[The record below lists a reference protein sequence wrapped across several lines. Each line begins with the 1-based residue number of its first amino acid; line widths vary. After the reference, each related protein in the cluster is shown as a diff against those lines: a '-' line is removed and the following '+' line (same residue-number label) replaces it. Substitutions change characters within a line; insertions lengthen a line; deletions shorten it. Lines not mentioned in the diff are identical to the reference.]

1 MYRSNENESVFTWAA
16 PPLKFGI
23 GALDEVGAELSALGS
38 ESCLVITDRASK
50 HRDPRPHPRSADRR
64 RNQVG
69 RIRRR
74 RSGTHRSEHRGGRL
88 FRP

>member
-38 ESCLVITDRASK
+38 ESCLVITTRAFETPGS
-50 HRDPRPHPRSADRR
+50 PTASA
-64 RNQVG
+64 
-69 RIRRR
+69 I
-74 RSGTHRSEHRGGRL
+74 S
-88 FRP
+88 